1 MSRLPDFY
9 VVGAPKCGTTSLHRY
24 LRQHPGV
31 FVPDVKE
38 PNFFCSDFPSIQKY
52 KSLEDYSTL
61 FEPAQENQL
70 VGEASPWYLYS
81 KTAIQNILDV
91 QPDAKFIVMLRNP
104 VDAVISYYRYMR
116 YYLVEDRNAILDAVL
131 LEDWGGKAKTLIRHR
146 HANPYLKYRGIFSY
160 AEQVER
166 IQKLV
171 PKENLLILFFEDFF
185 SSPAKNFGQVLNF
198 LGLPEWPIK
207 IEAHNTAIE
216 WRFDFLRKILV
227 NQGPLMQ
234 RGIARISRFFRS
246 RGININ
252 KIFLQGVTKKG
263 NAAKIDDVT
272 KEMLKGIFA
281 DDVKD
286 LFSCLTPPSHKKWEY
301 TNSIDFKPQLIEAR
315 RRLLMREIPKST
327 GIGWAN

>member
-52 KSLEDYSTL
+52 KSLEDYSML

-131 LEDWGGKAKTLIRHR
+131 LEDWGGKAKIPAIGFGPGDEVTAHTVLDSVPLNDMVK
-146 HANPYLKYRGIFSY
+146 AAEFY
-160 AEQVER
+160 A
-166 IQKLV
+166 
-171 PKENLLILFFEDFF
+171 LLP
-185 SSPAKNFGQVLNF
+185 SQ
-198 LGLPEWPIK
+198 
-207 IEAHNTAIE
+207 
-216 WRFDFLRKILV
+216 
-227 NQGPLMQ
+227 
-234 RGIARISRFFRS
+234 IS
-246 RGININ
+246 
-252 KIFLQGVTKKG
+252 K
-263 NAAKIDDVT
+263 
-272 KEMLKGIFA
+272 
-281 DDVKD
+281 
-286 LFSCLTPPSHKKWEY
+286 
-301 TNSIDFKPQLIEAR
+301 
-315 RRLLMREIPKST
+315 
-327 GIGWAN
+327 

>member
-1 MSRLPDFY
+1 MVRLPDFY

-24 LRQHPGV
+24 LRQHPDV
-31 FVPDVKE
+31 FMPDVKE

-52 KSLEDYSTL
+52 KTVEDYSTL
-61 FEPAQENQL
+61 FSPAHESQL
-70 VGEASPWYLYS
+70 IGEASPWYLYS
-81 KTAIQNILDV
+81 KTAIQNILEV
-91 QPDAKFIVMLRNP
+91 QPDTKFIVMLRNP

-116 YYLVEDRNAILDAVL
+116 YYLVEDRDEILDAVL

-185 SSPAKNFGQVLNF
+185 ASPTQNFGKILDF
-198 LGLPEWPIK
+198 LGLPQCPIK

-216 WRFDFLRKILV
+216 WRFDVLRKILV
-227 NQGPLMQ
+227 NQSPLMQ
-234 RGIARISRFFRS
+234 RGIARVSRFFRA

-263 NAAKIDDVT
+263 NAAKIDNAT
-272 KEMLKGIFA
+272 KELFKGIFA
-281 DDVKD
+281 DDVRA
-286 LFSCLTPPSHKKWEY
+286 LLSRVSPPSNPAWDY
-301 TNSIDFKPQLIEAR
+301 TNPTDFKPQFVEAR
-315 RRLLMREIPKST
+315 RQLLMQDIPKST
-327 GIGWAN
+327 GVSWAR

>member
-1 MSRLPDFY
+1 MLAGLFLAAGLVFSSMLGTSAWVKIKNSQFITVKGSARKNIDSDLAVWRGSF
-9 VVGAPKCGTTSLHRY
+9 VVEAESL
-24 LRQHPGV
+24 
-31 FVPDVKE
+31 
-38 PNFFCSDFPSIQKY
+38 
-52 KSLEDYSTL
+52 
-61 FEPAQENQL
+61 
-70 VGEASPWYLYS
+70 
-81 KTAIQNILDV
+81 
-91 QPDAKFIVMLRNP
+91 
-104 VDAVISYYRYMR
+104 VDAQHAAKENRDKVLTFLAGANFTNAAFTPIGIEEVRAVQKNADGFTQQHTAGYRLSQSVR
-116 YYLVEDRNAILDAVL
+116 VESAD
-131 LEDWGGKAKTLIRHR
+131 
-146 HANPYLKYRGIFSY
+146 
-160 AEQVER
+160 VER

-327 GIGWAN
+327 GISWAR